1 MKKIYSYPEIEVRL
15 FSAGDNVRA
24 ADPVGGD
31 AVLLSGGYTAG
42 QDIQAQM
49 YPTINRNSAYVA
61 TVKVMNVIKFN
72 E

>member
-15 FSAGDNVRA
+15 FNDNVHTA
-24 ADPVGGD
+24 ETGG
-31 AVLLSGGYTAG
+31 AVMLSGYTAG
-42 QDIQAQM
+42 QNIQAQM
-49 YPTINRNSAYVA
+49 NPTTLKGSAYVA

>member
-15 FSAGDNVRA
+15 FAAGDGIRA
-24 ADPVGGD
+24 EGTGD
-31 AVLLSGGYTAG
+31 TVMLSGYTAG
-42 QDIQAQM
+42 QNIQAQM
-49 YPTINRNSAYVA
+49 YPTIKGRSAYVA

>member
-24 ADPVGGD
+24 ADPVGGE
-31 AVLLSGGYTAG
+31 AVLLSGYTAG
-42 QDIQAQM
+42 QNIQAQM
-49 YPTINRNSAYVA
+49 YPTINRRSAYVA

>member
-31 AVLLSGGYTAG
+31 VVLLSGYTAG
-42 QDIQAQM
+42 QNIQAQM